1 MRKLG
6 QSPSRTCPRHRAQR
20 RSSRPAAARTDHHA
34 VLVHD
39 IVAARPDDLAALEL
53 EVPLAGPWSQMS
65 GGDPAGA
72 VADHDARKQDR
83 GDRNRRAAEVRPA
96 RIPRFA
102 VDALRLGA
110 EDQAKEVEMVDRHV
124 DPPFRPPSPDPRLRA
139 GAHLLDRKST
149 RLNSSHVAIS
159 YAVFCLKKKKQ

>member
-6 QSPSRTCPRHRAQR
+6 QSPSRTCPRQRAQR
-20 RSSRPAAARTDHHA
+20 RGPRPAAARTDHHA
-34 VLVHD
+34 VLVHV

-83 GDRNRRAAEVRPA
+83 GDRDRRAAEVRPA

-102 VDALRLGA
+102 VESPRLGA
-110 EDQAKEVEMVDRHV
+110 EDPAKEGEVVARQV
-124 DPPFRPPSPDPRLRA
+124 AQQWLPPEGVTA
-139 GAHLLDRKST
+139 A
-149 RLNSSHVAIS
+149 
-159 YAVFCLKKKKQ
+159 